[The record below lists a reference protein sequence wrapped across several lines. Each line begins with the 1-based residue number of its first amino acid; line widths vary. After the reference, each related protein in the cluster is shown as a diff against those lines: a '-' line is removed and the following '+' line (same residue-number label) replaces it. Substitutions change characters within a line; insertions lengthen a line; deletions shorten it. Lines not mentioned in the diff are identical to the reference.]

1 MPSGSLNQL
10 DEPIRNEFLE
20 MYSSPM
26 VGLPDREGTTILQ
39 NAMYLQVMQSNILE
53 AINSPF

>member
-1 MPSGSLNQL
+1 
-10 DEPIRNEFLE
+10 
-20 MYSSPM
+20 MYSSPTA
-26 VGLPDREGTTILQ
+26 GLPDREDTILQ